1 VELDRIQRAQQGDQ
15 QAFREVVE
23 QYAALVWRTVRVL
36 LPDRSLTEDVA
47 QEAWVSIWQSLP
59 RFDATRPL
67 RPWLL
72 AIVANRCRMDQR
84 RHALPSVSLE
94 DTSDEA
100 ALGISDDVAEQAI
113 LGELRAQVTA
123 ACAALPPDQQ
133 RVVLLRYF
141 ADLDLA
147 EIAVVLNVP
156 LGTVKSRLHRALHA
170 VRGHL
175 QQPFSTASTGEKP
188 YE

>member
-1 VELDRIQRAQQGDQ
+1 MERDRIQRAQQGDQ

-23 QYAALVWRTVRVL
+23 QYAALVWRTIRVL

-59 RFDATRPL
+59 RFDTARPL

-72 AIVANRCRMDQR
+72 AIVANRCRMAQR
-84 RHALPSVSLE
+84 RHTLPSISLE
-94 DTSDEA
+94 DTGDEA
-100 ALGISDDVAEQAI
+100 ALGTSDDVAEQAI
-113 LGELRAQVTA
+113 QGELRAQVAA
-123 ACAALPPDQQ
+123 ACATLPPDQQ
-133 RVVLLRYF
+133 QHALLRYF

-147 EIAVVLNVP
+147 EIAVVLNIP

-170 VRGHL
+170 VRDHV
-175 QQPFSTASTGEKP
+175 QHPTSTASTGEKP